1 MFLWIENVI
10 NEMELG
16 NGHIEANS
24 HNEGDY
30 LSLIHALRV
39 CLENGIQNVVVKGN
53 SLLIING
60 V

>member
-39 CLENGIQNVVVKGN
+39 CLEK
-53 SLLIING
+53 
-60 V
+60 

>member
-24 HNEGDY
+24 HNEAEY
-30 LSLIHALRV
+30 F
-39 CLENGIQNVVVKGN
+39 KFN
-53 SLLIING
+53 SCFTSMLGKMSSECGEGGFIIDHKTS
-60 V
+60 